1 MVVVAVVD
9 DCGVGE
15 LAALEARVW
24 VMARRVVV
32 ERAQRAVGL
41 QTQHYTISQIK
52 KQNKYVQ

>member
-15 LAALEARVW
+15 LAALEAEVW

-41 QTQHYTISQIK
+41 QTQHYKIPK
-52 KQNKYVQ
+52 